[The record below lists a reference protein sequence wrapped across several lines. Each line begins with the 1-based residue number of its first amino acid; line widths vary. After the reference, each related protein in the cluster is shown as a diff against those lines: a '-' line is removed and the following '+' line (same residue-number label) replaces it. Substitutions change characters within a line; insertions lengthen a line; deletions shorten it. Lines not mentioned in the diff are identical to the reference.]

1 MLHFLF
7 CLSLFRYSIILILM
21 SSYINVINQCN
32 PPAFQYSKTVIKKQW
47 SAAYNEKIFSLITT
61 VINHCILIFIIY
73 LITSHLLSVNNIY
86 HLLITN
92 NIKTGILSF
101 FIIILFN
108 PDKSLSFLL
117 TTGITAVTAL
127 ACTFFAKASYRK

>member
-1 MLHFLF
+1 M
-7 CLSLFRYSIILILM
+7 LM
-21 SSYINVINQCN
+21 SSTGAIRRHFNIKNSN
-32 PPAFQYSKTVIKKQW
+32 KKQW

-73 LITSHLLSVNNIY
+73 LITSHLLSVNNIC

-108 PDKSLSFLL
+108 TDKSLFFLL

-127 ACTFFAKASYRK
+127 ACTFFAKASYRKYYNGKYYQHYYNITNSYIL